1 MTVFITTE
9 ATPNPE
15 AMKFSPPAEVAGGA
29 GLQALEAALTAA
41 LRALPGVGG
50 VFVAPGFVTVT
61 RDRGRPWDRLGPEVV
76 AALSGVL
83 EPAIHGA
90 PSGGEPPDRP
100 ATSGDTD
107 LESEIREVLD
117 RHVRPGVARDGGDI
131 AFDRFDAQTG
141 VLWIQMRG
149 ACGGCPSARLT
160 LKGGVQRIVQYYVPE
175 VAGVEEVEA
184 EPSAAVSV
192 GERLKAWAA
201 RLDGRP
207 GPPPRTAFSHQGR
220 PIAPEGV

>member
-1 MTVFITTE
+1 MFITTE
-9 ATPNPE
+9 PTPNPD
-15 AMKFSPPAEVAGGA
+15 AMKFSPPADAGGGA
-29 GLQALEAALTAA
+29 GLQALEGALTVA

-61 RDRGRPWDRLGPEVV
+61 RAQGRPWGRLGPEVI
-76 AALSGVL
+76 AALSAVL
-83 EPAIHGA
+83 DQEVRAAPQAATPA
-90 PSGGEPPDRP
+90 GGP

-107 LESEIREVLD
+107 LEAEIRGVLD

-131 AFDRFDAQTG
+131 EFDRFDAEAG
-141 VLWIQMRG
+141 VLWIHMRG

-201 RLDGRP
+201 RLDGRS
-207 GPPPRTAFSHQGR
+207 GPPARTAFSHQGR
-220 PIAPEGV
+220 PIAPERV

>member
-1 MTVFITTE
+1 MFITTE
-9 ATPNPE
+9 PTPNPD
-15 AMKFSPPAEVAGGA
+15 AMKFSPPADTAGGA
-29 GLQALEAALTAA
+29 GLQALEVALTAA

-61 RDRGRPWDRLGPEVV
+61 RVQGRPWGRLGPEVI

-83 EPAIHGA
+83 DQELRPAPQGAPPAGAPAIL
-90 PSGGEPPDRP
+90 
-100 ATSGDTD
+100 GDTD
-107 LESEIREVLD
+107 LEAEIRGVLD

-131 AFDRFDAQTG
+131 EFDRFDAEAG
-141 VLWIQMRG
+141 VLWIHMRG

-207 GPPPRTAFSHQGR
+207 GPPARTAFSHQGR
-220 PIAPEGV
+220 PIAPEGA